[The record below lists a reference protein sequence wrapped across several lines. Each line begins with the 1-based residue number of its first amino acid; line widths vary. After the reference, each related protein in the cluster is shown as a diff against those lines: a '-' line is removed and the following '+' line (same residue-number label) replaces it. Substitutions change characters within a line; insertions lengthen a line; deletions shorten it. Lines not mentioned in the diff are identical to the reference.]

1 MDQLPSALRVQSH
14 GMSLPLF
21 RLGTSDQGVFP
32 DLVSQLVEKSFA
44 LEERERAIQP
54 RTQIDR
60 HKTCVLF
67 LDGLYQAYCS
77 RIPNTAIAFPRSP
90 GFYNLS
96 AHNKIN
102 DYTYRNVDACYRALV
117 LLGWVTYCPG
127 FVDPKDGNQATTI
140 APAGDLLERFRAA
153 KTTWQKAIF
162 TGDPIIVR
170 LKEPGGKEWQT
181 LKLPDTAEVKLM
193 REQLVRINDFL
204 GDQAIC
210 LNVTN
215 NQLNDLVTR
224 MSRKRYSYQIGAVR
238 RKTGS
243 RILNFAQVG
252 LRRIFAKGRI
262 DRGGRLYG
270 GWWQTIPKDLRR
282 YITINGRPTVEIDF
296 SEMHPSML
304 YLLSGQIPPD
314 NIYDLGIRRPDD
326 PPYDPEV
333 EPHYSRRKVI
343 KKFISALINDENERH
358 RLPKKSSRTLGM
370 SHEELKGLVVE
381 RHPVIGD
388 ALGTDT
394 GLYLQ
399 LLDSEIA
406 CQVMLMLMAKNIVAL
421 PIHDSFLVQAEFEP
435 ELRYTMQE
443 AFTSVMKSKAQLK
456 DAELPE
462 DAFEHLNRDPVQL
475 VKSIQESY
483 HNDYVLSWRKQHLEP
498 SHPNLSYYPPYR
510 FPDGEL
516 S

>member
-1 MDQLPSALRVQSH
+1 MNDLPLDLRVQSH

-21 RLGTSDQGVFP
+21 RLGASDQGVFP
-32 DLVSQLVEKSFA
+32 DLVNQLVERSFA
-44 LEERERAIQP
+44 LTGRERTIQK
-54 RTQIDR
+54 RTKIAR

-77 RIPNTAIAFPRSP
+77 QVPDTAIAFPRSP

-96 AHNKIN
+96 ADNKIK

-117 LLGWVTYCPG
+117 CLGWVTYCPG
-127 FVDPKDGNQATTI
+127 YVEPKGGNQATTI
-140 APAGDLLERFRAA
+140 APAGELLERFRAT
-153 KTTWQKAIF
+153 KPIWRRAIF

-170 LKEPGGKEWQT
+170 LKEPGGKERQT
-181 LKLPDTAEVKLM
+181 LKPPDTDEVKLM

-204 GDQAIC
+204 GEQAIC
-210 LNVTN
+210 LNVSKK
-215 NQLNDLVTR
+215 QLNELVAR
-224 MSRKRYSYQIGAVR
+224 MSRKRYSYQIGSGR

-304 YLLSGQIPPD
+304 YLLSGQNSPD

-326 PPYDPEV
+326 PPYDPQV
-333 EPHYSRRKVI
+333 EPHYSRRKAI

-358 RLPKKSSRTLGM
+358 RLPKKASRTLGI
-370 SHEELKGLVVE
+370 SHEELKSLVLKF
-381 RHPVIGD
+381 HPVIGD

-406 CQVMLMLMAKNIVAL
+406 CQVMIMLMAKNIVAL

-435 ELRYTMQE
+435 ELNKAMQE
-443 AFTSVMKSKAQLK
+443 AFKSVMKSKAQLK

-462 DAFEHLNRDPVQL
+462 DAFEHLNGDPMQL
-475 VKSIQESY
+475 VKSIRESY

-498 SHPNLSYYPPYR
+498 SHQNLSYYPPYR

-516 S
+516 L